1 MPNQPPAAGTTS
13 TEPRPDVVVVGGG
26 GHVGLPLS
34 LMLARAGLR
43 VGIYDIS
50 QATLDRIGRGEMPF
64 LEEGAD
70 QLLTEV
76 LATGRLTAS
85 TRPELL
91 CDVESVIVVIG
102 TPIDEFLNPSMA
114 IFERA
119 VDELAPYL
127 ADGALVVL
135 RSTVYPG
142 TTEYVAQALAQ
153 RGKRVDV
160 AFAPERIAEGHALE
174 ELGSLPQIIGADH
187 ERAGD
192 RAEALFAKLGAET
205 IRATSKEAEL
215 AKLFTNAWR
224 YAKFAVANQFFVVAH
239 EAGVDYNRVLHAI
252 RTNYPRA
259 ADLPGPGFAAGPCL
273 LKDTMQLAA
282 FTTDHFPLGQSA
294 MQINEGLP
302 AYVVGAMERRYGSL
316 RGRTIG
322 LLGMAFKAESDD
334 IRSSLSYKLRKLLAW
349 KGATVLCTDP
359 YVTDDRLVP
368 LERVMADADLLV
380 LGAPH
385 RAYRGLHVD
394 GRDVVDV
401 WGVTGQ
407 GIRL

>member
-1 MPNQPPAAGTTS
+1 MNDQSTGT
-13 TEPRPDVVVVGGG
+13 PPDVVVVGGG

-34 LMLARAGLR
+34 LMLAKAGLR
-43 VGIYDIS
+43 VGIFDIS

-64 LEEGAD
+64 IEDGAD
-70 QLLTEV
+70 ALLRDV
-76 LATGRLTAS
+76 LAMDRLTLS
-85 TRPELL
+85 SSPGLIRG
-91 CDVESVIVVIG
+91 VEHVIVVIG

-114 IFERA
+114 VFEST
-119 VDELAPYL
+119 VDQLAPHL
-127 ADGALVVL
+127 RAGALVVL

-142 TTEYVAQALAQ
+142 TTQFVAQELAE
-153 RGKRVDV
+153 RGLEVDV
-160 AFAPERIAEGHALE
+160 AFAPERIAEGHALS
-174 ELGSLPQIIGADH
+174 ELGSLPQIIGADEEH
-187 ERAGD
+187 AGD
-192 RAEALFAKLGAET
+192 RAEQLFAHLGAET
-205 IRATSKEAEL
+205 IRTTSQEAEL

-224 YAKFAVANQFFVVAH
+224 YMKFAVANQFFMVADS
-239 EAGVDYNRVLHAI
+239 AGVDYNRVLHAI

-282 FTTDHFPLGQSA
+282 FTTDHFPMGQTA

-302 AYVVGAMERRYGSL
+302 GYLVAAMERRYGSL
-316 RGRTIG
+316 RGRCIG
-322 LLGMAFKAESDD
+322 ILGMAFKAESDD
-334 IRSSLSYKLRKLLAW
+334 VRSSLSYKLRKLLSW
-349 KGATVLCTDP
+349 TGAHVLITDP

-368 LERVMADADLLV
+368 VDQVLEQAEILV

-385 RAYRGLHVD
+385 RAYRKLDVG